1 MPMLLSG
8 ADWATALVFV
18 PLLAALACFL
28 VPRAA
33 GWLGLLAALLIL
45 LATLGLVQGLL
56 ADGPLRVAVGG
67 WGAPLGIDLW
77 ADGLSAALLLM
88 TSLVGLGVSVYA
100 PGYFAAHPEQR
111 RWFWPLWLLLW
122 TALNG
127 LYLSADLF
135 NLYVMLE
142 VLGLSAAALTALS
155 GSATALNAA
164 MRYLLVSLLGSA
176 AYLLGVALLYHGYGT
191 VDIALLGERIEAGAV
206 ATTALLVMSTG
217 LLLKTALL
225 PFHFWLPPAHG
236 SAPAPVSALLSA
248 LVIKASFYLLLRLWL
263 DLFSGLGGLLSALLP
278 ELLGLLGAAAV
289 LWGSVQALRQRRLKL
304 LIAYSTV
311 AQIGYLFLAFPL
323 AGAQVNALAWRAVLY
338 LALAHGLA
346 KAAMFL
352 SAGSLLQFAGHDR
365 IADLDRAVQRLPLT
379 LTAFVL
385 GGISIMG
392 LPPSGG
398 FVGKWLL
405 LESAFT
411 QGRWGLAIVV
421 LLGGV
426 LAAGYVF
433 KVVGYA
439 FTPTEIAQEGE
450 AVPLTMQWSALL
462 LAFGA
467 ILLGFS
473 APWLWPLLEVGAP
486 FMQPVAEI
494 GMAALKEIG
503 AIPAAV
509 VTGSGMLEAEILA
522 GSEVGTGRETWIGA
536 AP

>member
-8 ADWATALVFV
+8 ADWAAALVFV
-18 PLLAALACFL
+18 PLLAALVSFL
-28 VPRAA
+28 LPRSAN
-33 GWLGLLAALLIL
+33 WLGCLAAALIL
-45 LATLGLVQGLL
+45 LATLGLVQSLL
-56 ADGPLRVAVGG
+56 SDGPLRLAIGG

-88 TSLVGLGVSVYA
+88 TALVGLGVSVYA
-100 PGYFAAHPEQR
+100 LAYFAEHPEQR

-164 MRYLLVSLLGSA
+164 MRYLFVSLLGSA
-176 AYLLGVALLYHGYGT
+176 AYLLGVTLLYHGEGT
-191 VDIALLGERIEAGAV
+191 LDIALLGERIEAGTLVYSA
-206 ATTALLVMSTG
+206 ALAMATG
-217 LLLKTALL
+217 LLLKTALF

-263 DLFSGLGGLLSALLP
+263 ELFSGLAGPVSLLLP
-278 ELLGLLGAAAV
+278 ELLGLLGVAAV
-289 LWGSVQALRQRRLKL
+289 LWGSVQALRQRQLKW

-323 AGAQVNALAWRAVLY
+323 AGDAIDRTSAMTKVAWQAALY

-352 SAGSLLQFAGHDR
+352 STGSLLRFAGHDR

-398 FVGKWLL
+398 FIGKWLL
-405 LESAFT
+405 LEAAFS
-411 QGRWGLAIVV
+411 QGRWGLALVV

-439 FTPTEIAQEGE
+439 FTPTKIAQEGE
-450 AVPLTMQWSALL
+450 SVPAAMQWSALL

-467 ILLGFS
+467 ILLGFA
-473 APWLWPLLEVGAP
+473 APWVWPLLEVGA
-486 FMQPVAEI
+486 Q
-494 GMAALKEIG
+494 
-503 AIPAAV
+503 
-509 VTGSGMLEAEILA
+509 
-522 GSEVGTGRETWIGA
+522 
-536 AP
+536 

>member
-1 MPMLLSG
+1 MSMLLSG
-8 ADWATALVFV
+8 ADCAAALVFV

-33 GWLGLLAALLIL
+33 DWLGLSAALLIL
-45 LATLGLVQGLL
+45 LSTLGLVLGLVG
-56 ADGPLRVAVGG
+56 DGPLRVAVGG

-88 TSLVGLGVSVYA
+88 TALVGLGVSVYA
-100 PGYFAAHPEQR
+100 PAYFAAHPQQR

-142 VLGLSAAALTALS
+142 VLGLSAAALTALN

-191 VDIALLGERIEAGAV
+191 VDIALLGQRIEAGAV
-206 ATTALLVMSTG
+206 ANTALLVMAAG

-263 DLFSGLGGLLSALLP
+263 ELFNGLSGSLQTLLP
-278 ELLGLLGAAAV
+278 ELMGLLGAAAV

-323 AGAQVNALAWRAVLY
+323 TGVQAAEIAWRAVLY

-352 SAGSLLQFAGHDR
+352 SAGGLLRFAGHDR

-385 GGISIMG
+385 GGVSIMG

-398 FVGKWLL
+398 FIGKWLL
-405 LESAFT
+405 LEAAFT
-411 QGRWGLAIVV
+411 QGRWELAIVV

-450 AVPLTMQWSALL
+450 AVPLRMQWSALL

-467 ILLGFS
+467 ILLGFA

-486 FMQPVAEI
+486 LAAPLVEI
-494 GMAALKEIG
+494 GTE
-503 AIPAAV
+503 AV
-509 VTGSGMLEAEILA
+509 A
-522 GSEVGTGRETWIGA
+522 EVGT

>member
-8 ADWATALVFV
+8 ADWAAALVFV

-33 GWLGLLAALLIL
+33 GWLGLLAAMLIL
-45 LATLGLVQGLL
+45 LATLGLVQSLFSE
-56 ADGPLRVAVGG
+56 GPLRVAVGG

-88 TSLVGLGVSVYA
+88 TAVVGLGVSVYA
-100 PGYFAAHPEQR
+100 PAYFARHAEQR

-176 AYLLGVALLYHGYGT
+176 AYLLGVALLYHGNGT
-191 VDIALLGERIEAGAV
+191 VDIALLGERIEPGAV
-206 ATTALLVMSTG
+206 ANTALLVMAAG

-263 DLFSGLGGLLSALLP
+263 EVFNGLGGWPPALLP

-289 LWGSVQALRQRRLKL
+289 LWGSIQALRQRRLKL

-323 AGAQVNALAWRAVLY
+323 ARLSDGEVAWRAVLY

-352 SAGSLLQFAGHDR
+352 SAGSLLRFAGHDR

-398 FVGKWLL
+398 FIGKWLL
-405 LESAFT
+405 LEAAFG
-411 QGRWGLAIVV
+411 QGRWGLAVVV

-433 KVVGYA
+433 KVVGFA
-439 FTPTEIAQEGE
+439 FTPTAIAQEGE

-467 ILLGFS
+467 ILLGFA
-473 APWLWPLLEVGAP
+473 APWLWPLFELGAP
-486 FMQPVAEI
+486 FDGPLTQV
-494 GMAALKEIG
+494 GTGTLTEIG
-503 AIPAAV
+503 AMQAALEGSLGAEPA
-509 VTGSGMLEAEILA
+509 
-522 GSEVGTGRETWIGA
+522 
-536 AP
+536 P

>member
-1 MPMLLSG
+1 MPMPLGG
-8 ADWATALVFV
+8 AEWAAVLVFV

-33 GWLGLLAALLIL
+33 GWLGLLAAALIL
-45 LATLGLVQGLL
+45 LATLGLVQTLIS
-56 ADGPLRVAVGG
+56 DGPLRVAVGG
-67 WGAPLGIDLW
+67 WGAPLGIDLA
-77 ADGLSAALLLM
+77 ADGLSAVLLLM
-88 TSLVGLGVSVYA
+88 TALVGFGVSVYA
-100 PGYFAAHPEQR
+100 AAYFAEHPEQQH
-111 RWFWPLWLLLW
+111 WFWPLWLLLW

-191 VDIALLGERIEAGAV
+191 VDIALLGERIEADAI
-206 ATTALLVMSTG
+206 ASTALLVMAAG

-263 DLFSGLGGLLSALLP
+263 ELFNGLAGLLPALLP
-278 ELLGLLGAAAV
+278 ELLGLLGVAAI
-289 LWGSVQALRQRRLKL
+289 LWGSAQALRQRRLKL

-323 AGAQVNALAWRAVLY
+323 AGVEVGAIAWHAALY

-352 SAGSLLQFAGHDR
+352 SAGSLLRFAGHDR
-365 IADLDRAVQRLPLT
+365 IADLDRSVQRLPLT

-398 FVGKWLL
+398 FIGKWLL
-405 LESAFT
+405 LEAAFS

-439 FTPTEIAQEGE
+439 FTPTKIAQEGE
-450 AVPLTMQWSALL
+450 AVPLAMQWSALL

-467 ILLGFS
+467 ILLGFA

-486 FMQPVAEI
+486 FGLSVAETVAEIFAEIRPEAVAEI
-494 GMAALKEIG
+494 GV
-503 AIPAAV
+503 IPAAV
-509 VTGSGMLEAEILA
+509 AGGLGVVEA
-522 GSEVGTGRETWIGA
+522 GA

>member
-8 ADWATALVFV
+8 ADWAAALVFV
-18 PLLAALACFL
+18 PLLVALTCFL

-33 GWLGLLAALLIL
+33 NWLGLLAAALIL
-45 LATLGLVQGLL
+45 LATLGLIQGLL
-56 ADGPLRVAVGG
+56 RDGPLRVAVGG

-88 TSLVGLGVSVYA
+88 TALVGLGVSVYA
-100 PGYFAAHPEQR
+100 PAYFAEHPEHQ

-142 VLGLSAAALTALS
+142 VLGLSAAALTAVS

-191 VDIALLGERIEAGAV
+191 LDIALLGERIEADAV
-206 ATTALLVMSTG
+206 AYTALLVMTAG

-248 LVIKASFYLLLRLWL
+248 LVIKASLYLLLRLWL
-263 DLFSGLGGLLSALLP
+263 ALFSGLTGPLTTLLP
-278 ELLGLLGAAAV
+278 ELLGLLGVAAV

-323 AGAQVNALAWRAVLY
+323 AAGQAGAMAWRAVLY

-352 SAGSLLQFAGHDR
+352 SAGGMLRFAGHDR
-365 IADLDRAVQRLPLT
+365 IADLDRAVHRLPLT

-398 FVGKWLL
+398 FIGKWLL
-405 LESAFT
+405 LEAAFM
-411 QGRWGLAIVV
+411 QGRWGLALVV

-462 LAFGA
+462 LAFCA
-467 ILLGFS
+467 ILLGFA

-486 FMQPVAEI
+486 FTGQLADTSAEVVAEF
-494 GMAALKEIG
+494 GTMT
-503 AIPAAV
+503 AV
-509 VTGSGMLEAEILA
+509 VAVGATAVEAGIGLGTAA
-522 GSEVGTGRETWIGA
+522 GAGVGV

>member
-1 MPMLLSG
+1 MPLSG
-8 ADWATALVFV
+8 AEWAAALVFV

-33 GWLGLLAALLIL
+33 NWLGLLAATLIL
-45 LATLGLVQGLL
+45 FATLGLVRGLL
-56 ADGPLRVAVGG
+56 GDGPLRVAVGA
-67 WGAPLGIDLW
+67 WAAPLGIDLV
-77 ADGLSAALLLM
+77 ADGLSAVLLLM
-88 TSLVGLGVSVYA
+88 TALVGLGVSAFA
-100 PGYFAAHPEQR
+100 PAYFAEHSEQR

-127 LYLSADLF
+127 LYLAADLF

-142 VLGLSAAALTALS
+142 LLGLSAAALTALS

-164 MRYLLVSLLGSA
+164 MRYLFVSLLGSA

-191 VDIALLGERIEAGAV
+191 VDMVLLGERLEAGAV
-206 ATTALLVMSTG
+206 ASAALLAMVAG
-217 LLLKTALL
+217 LLLKTALW
-225 PFHFWLPPAHG
+225 PFHFWLAPAHG

-263 DLFSGLGGLLSALLP
+263 ALFSGLAGLLPTLLP
-278 ELLGLLGAAAV
+278 ELLGLLGAAAI

-311 AQIGYLFLAFPL
+311 AQVGYLFLAFPL
-323 AGAQVNALAWRAVLY
+323 TGVQAGEIAWRAVLY

-352 SAGSLLQFAGHDR
+352 SAGGLLRFAGHDR
-365 IADLDRAVQRLPLT
+365 IADLDRAAQRLPLT

-385 GGISIMG
+385 GGVSIMG

-398 FVGKWLL
+398 FIGKWLL
-405 LESAFT
+405 LEAAFT
-411 QGRWGLAIVV
+411 QGRWGLALVV
-421 LLGGV
+421 LVGGI

-433 KVVGYA
+433 KVIGYA
-439 FTPTEIAQEGE
+439 FTATKIAQEGE
-450 AVPLTMQWSALL
+450 AVPLAMQWSALL

-467 ILLGFS
+467 ILLGFA
-473 APWLWPLLEVGAP
+473 APWFWPLLEVGAP
-486 FMQPVAEI
+486 FAAPLAEI
-494 GMAALKEIG
+494 GTE
-503 AIPAAV
+503 AIA
-509 VTGSGMLEAEILA
+509 
-522 GSEVGTGRETWIGA
+522 EVGAVSEA

>member
-1 MPMLLSG
+1 MPMPLSG
-8 ADWATALVFV
+8 ADWAAALVFV
-18 PLLAALACFL
+18 PLLAALGCFL

-33 GWLGLLAALLIL
+33 HALGLLSAALIL
-45 LATLGLVQGLL
+45 LATLGLIGSLL
-56 ADGPLRVAVGG
+56 GAGPLRLAVGG
-67 WGAPLGIDLW
+67 WGAPLGIDLG
-77 ADGLSAALLLM
+77 ADGLSAVLLLM
-88 TSLVGLGVSVYA
+88 TALVGLGVSVFA
-100 PGYFAAHPEQR
+100 RAYFAQQR
-111 RWFWPLWLLLW
+111 AQQRWFWPLWLLLW

-127 LYLSADLF
+127 LYLAADLF

-155 GSATALNAA
+155 GGAAALTAA

-176 AYLLGVALLYHGYGT
+176 AYLLGVALLYHAYGT
-191 VDIALLGERIEAGAV
+191 VDIGLLGARVEAGVVASAALLAMV
-206 ATTALLVMSTG
+206 AG

-225 PFHFWLPPAHG
+225 PFHFWLPPAHA

-248 LVIKASFYLLLRLWL
+248 LVIKASFYLLVRLWL
-263 DLFSGLGGLLSALLP
+263 ELFGGLAGWLPALFA

-289 LWGSVQALRQRRLKL
+289 LWGSMQALRQRRLKL

-323 AGAQVNALAWRAVLY
+323 TGVEAGALAWRAVVY

-352 SAGSLLQFAGHDR
+352 SAGGLLRFAGHDR

-385 GGISIMG
+385 AGVSIMG

-398 FVGKWLL
+398 FIGKWLL
-405 LESAFT
+405 LEAAFT
-411 QGRWGLAIVV
+411 QGRWGLAVV
-421 LLGGV
+421 ALLGGV
-426 LAAGYVF
+426 MAAGYVF

-439 FTPTEIAQEGE
+439 FTPTEIAQKSE
-450 AVPLTMQWSALL
+450 AVPLAMQWSALL

-467 ILLGFS
+467 ILLGFA

-486 FMQPVAEI
+486 FVPPEMTLDAESLSATADTL
-494 GMAALKEIG
+494 AA
-503 AIPAAV
+503 
-509 VTGSGMLEAEILA
+509 
-522 GSEVGTGRETWIGA
+522 GA

>member
-1 MPMLLSG
+1 MLLLLSG
-8 ADWATALVFV
+8 PEWAAALVLG
-18 PLLAALACFL
+18 PLLAALLCFL
-28 VPRAA
+28 APRWSN
-33 GWLGLLAALLIL
+33 GLGLLSAALVLV
-45 LATLGLVQGLL
+45 ATLGLVLGLI
-56 ADGPLRVAVGG
+56 AEGPLRVAVGG

-77 ADGLSAALLLM
+77 ADGLSAILLLM
-88 TSLVGLGVSVYA
+88 TALVGLGVSVYA
-100 PGYFAAHPEQR
+100 SAYFAEHPQQQ

-122 TALNG
+122 SALNG
-127 LYLSADLF
+127 LYLSGDLF

-142 VLGLSAAALTALS
+142 VLGLSAAALTALG
-155 GSATALNAA
+155 GSAPALNAA
-164 MRYLLVSLLGSA
+164 MRYLLVSLLGSS
-176 AYLLGVALLYHGYGT
+176 AYLLGVALLYHGEGS
-191 VDIALLGERIEAGAV
+191 VDIALLGERVEAGAV
-206 ATTALLVMSTG
+206 TSTALLVMTTG

-263 DLFSGLGGLLSALLP
+263 DLFSGIGGMFSALLP

-289 LWGSVQALRQRRLKL
+289 LWGSLQALRQRRLKL

-323 AGAQVNALAWRAVLY
+323 TGAQGDGLAWRAVIY

-352 SAGSLLQFAGHDR
+352 SAGGLLRFAGHDR

-385 GGISIMG
+385 GGVSIMG

-398 FVGKWLL
+398 FIGKWLL
-405 LESAFT
+405 LEAAFS
-411 QGRWGLAIVV
+411 QGRWGLALVV

-439 FTPTEIAQEGE
+439 FTPTAIAQEGK
-450 AVPLTMQWSALL
+450 AVPGSMQWSAFL

-467 ILLGFS
+467 ILLGFA
-473 APWLWPLLEVGAP
+473 APWIWPLLEVGAP
-486 FMQPVAEI
+486 F
-494 GMAALKEIG
+494 G
-503 AIPAAV
+503 PAAAF
-509 VTGSGMLEAEILA
+509 SA
-522 GSEVGTGRETWIGA
+522 EVGS
-536 AP
+536 

>member
-28 VPRAA
+28 VPRAV
-33 GWLGLLAALLIL
+33 GWLGVLAALLIL
-45 LATLGLVQGLL
+45 FATLGLVQGLL
-56 ADGPLRVAVGG
+56 SDGPLRVAVGG

-88 TSLVGLGVSVYA
+88 TALVGLGVSVYA

-155 GSATALNAA
+155 GSAAALNAA

-191 VDIALLGERIEAGAV
+191 VDIALLGERMGAGAV
-206 ATTALLVMSTG
+206 ATTALLMMATG

-323 AGAQVNALAWRAVLY
+323 TGTQVNALAWRAVLY

-398 FVGKWLL
+398 FIGKWLL
-405 LESAFT
+405 LEAAFT
-411 QGRWGLAIVV
+411 QGRWELAIVV

-439 FTPTEIAQEGE
+439 FTPTEIAQGGK

-486 FMQPVAEI
+486 FTQPVAEI
-494 GMAALKEIG
+494 GMVALAEIG
-503 AIPAAV
+503 GIPAAV
-509 VTGSGMLEAEILA
+509 ATGSGVLEADVVA
-522 GSEVGTGRETWIGA
+522 GSEVGTGRETWMGA
-536 AP
+536 AR

>member
-8 ADWATALVFV
+8 ADWAVALVFV

-33 GWLGLLAALLIL
+33 NWLGLLAATLIL
-45 LATLGLVQGLL
+45 LAALGLVGGLL
-56 ADGPLRVAVGG
+56 SEGPLRVAVGG

-77 ADGLSAALLLM
+77 ADGLSAILLLM
-88 TSLVGLGVSVYA
+88 TALVGFGVSLYA
-100 PGYFAAHPEQR
+100 LAYFAGHPRQQ

-127 LYLSADLF
+127 LYLAADLF

-155 GSATALNAA
+155 GSATALHAA

-176 AYLLGVALLYHGYGT
+176 AYLLGVALLYHGAGT
-191 VDIALLGERIEAGAV
+191 VDIALLGERLEAGAV
-206 ATTALLVMSTG
+206 AYSALLVMATG
-217 LLLKTALL
+217 LLLKTALF

-263 DLFSGLGGLLSALLP
+263 ELFSGLAGPLPALFP
-278 ELLGLLGAAAV
+278 ELLGLFGVAAV
-289 LWGSVQALRQRRLKL
+289 LWGSVQALRQRRLKR

-323 AGAQVNALAWRAVLY
+323 AGAPSNADSMMANGAWQAVLY

-352 SAGSLLQFAGHDR
+352 SAGSLLRFAGHDR

-385 GGISIMG
+385 GGVSIMG

-398 FVGKWLL
+398 FIGKWLL
-405 LESAFT
+405 LEAAFS
-411 QGRWGLAIVV
+411 QGRWGLALVV
-421 LLGGV
+421 LVGGV

-439 FTPTEIAQEGE
+439 FTPTEIAQEGA
-450 AVPLTMQWSALL
+450 AVPLGMQWSALL

-467 ILLGFS
+467 ILLGFA
-473 APWLWPLLEVGAP
+473 APWLWPLLEVGA
-486 FMQPVAEI
+486 
-494 GMAALKEIG
+494 
-503 AIPAAV
+503 
-509 VTGSGMLEAEILA
+509 
-522 GSEVGTGRETWIGA
+522 